1 MPPLRA
7 LVMDPEN
14 AMHDS
19 KRYIKTLEQFSFGNL
34 VEELGSLVAAI
45 DAGLLSRA
53 EKEEYAAKKELVMT
67 EIARRLDD
75 ETG

>member
-1 MPPLRA
+1 
-7 LVMDPEN
+7 
-14 AMHDS
+14 MHDP
-19 KRYIKTLEQFSFGNL
+19 KRYIKTLEQFSFENL

-45 DAGLLSRA
+45 DAGLLSRG
-53 EKEEYAAKKELVMT
+53 ENEEYAAKKELVMA